1 MKIALQHDETLP
13 TLASPNEPT
22 ERKTTARLTLD
33 KADGAWVIAPY
44 TSNGEISV
52 NIEHSCGG
60 IKIFIYTGGRGQLR
74 LKSRDINTDDGN
86 LDVYS
91 NDTNTSLI
99 VTRVEEAP

>member
-33 KADGAWVIAPY
+33 KADGAWVIAPH
-44 TSNGEISV
+44 TPNGEISV

-60 IKIFIYTGGRGQLR
+60 IKVFIYTGGRGQLR
-74 LKSRDINTDDGN
+74 FKSYDFNTDDGP

-91 NDTNTSLI
+91 NDANVSFI
-99 VTRVEEAP
+99 ITRVEED